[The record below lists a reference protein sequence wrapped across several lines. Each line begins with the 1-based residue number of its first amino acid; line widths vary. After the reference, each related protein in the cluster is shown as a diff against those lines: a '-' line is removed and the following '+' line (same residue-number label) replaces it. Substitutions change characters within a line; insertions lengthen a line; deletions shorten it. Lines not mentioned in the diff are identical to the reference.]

1 MVSFYYHDQ
10 NPFVF
15 PFVFKFVN
23 PSEVQI
29 TKALI
34 CTRKK
39 TLKDSSHSYS
49 KMHHSASGLLAT
61 TQISM
66 FTSTY
71 IHTHISVIEVPK
83 RLFNGYLTIIPR
95 VRTGSELRRGH
106 EGERNK
112 CFSKIQLVGQK

>member
-34 CTRKK
+34 CIRKK
-39 TLKDSSHSYS
+39 TLKDSSRSYS

-61 TQISM
+61 T
-66 FTSTY
+66 
-71 IHTHISVIEVPK
+71 
-83 RLFNGYLTIIPR
+83 
-95 VRTGSELRRGH
+95 
-106 EGERNK
+106 
-112 CFSKIQLVGQK
+112 